1 MENHSS
7 KYRHISGEEVLAYQS
22 NQLSSQEMH
31 RIEKHMQECS
41 FCEEAMNG
49 VSKMEDS
56 LRTVSIIRELRKK
69 GRKKYSTKK
78 SAFDFIGI
86 NTLIALLFVIGML
99 IFVTIYI
106 IRMK

>member
-7 KYRHISGEEVLAYQS
+7 KYRHLTGEEILAYQS

-49 VSKMEDS
+49 VSKMDDS
-56 LRTVSIIRELRKK
+56 LRTVSIIRDLRKK
-69 GRKKYSTKK
+69 GRKKFSKK
-78 SAFDFIGI
+78 SRAFDFIGV
-86 NTLIALLFVIGML
+86 NTLIVLLFIIGML
-99 IFVTIYI
+99 IFVVVFMM
-106 IRMK
+106 RMK